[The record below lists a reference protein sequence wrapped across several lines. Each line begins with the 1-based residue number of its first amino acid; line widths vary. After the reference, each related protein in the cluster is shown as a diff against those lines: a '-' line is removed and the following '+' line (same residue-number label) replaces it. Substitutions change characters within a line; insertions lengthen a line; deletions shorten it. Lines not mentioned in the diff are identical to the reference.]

1 MLLTEKLDID
11 FHKEAAKNNNYVEI
25 IGERGKISA
34 DKFEA
39 NEKFNQILFDGNVKV
54 RFNMEDSN

>member
-1 MLLTEKLDID
+1 LIKRP
-11 FHKEAAKNNNYVEI
+11 AKNNNYIEI
-25 IGERGKISA
+25 IGESGKISA

-39 NEKFNQILFDGNVKV
+39 NEKFNQIFFDGNVKA